1 MFITSHFARR
11 CARLSRIAGTLPCM
25 AALLLG
31 LASPAAH
38 ARTELGAPADQADA
52 VVGCMFP
59 LTGRAATYGRDSIGG
74 IKVALADL
82 QAEFGSA
89 APKLRILIEDDRS
102 KASFAQRIAEDYVT
116 RDGVRFLCG
125 IVSSGVAQAVSRV
138 AKERKVLMIGTDH
151 ASSRL
156 TIEEFHRHYFRLSND
171 TYTSMA
177 AGARYLAELQ
187 KKSGWKKLVFLGSDY
202 DYGHVAWQDLKSSL
216 ARLGVRYE
224 VAGEYWSKL
233 YEADYSAY
241 IAEVAATRAD
251 IVVVGLWGGDFETFL
266 KQATSSGLH
275 TKMRIANFDTGGNY
289 TTLVSLGRH
298 APSGLILSARHH
310 NNWPDTPRNRKF
322 VDDFYRQEGRYP
334 NYTAEGAYAGIIAIG
349 RALAQAGRHASND
362 RLIRT
367 LEGLRLNLPEDPEGF
382 SSYIDPDTHQIIQAQ
397 AIGEVVP
404 NDGYP
409 PAQVMLGNWTVY
421 RAEDLRPP
429 HDLIQQRRAAARREP
444 SVVQSPRRSSP

>member
-1 MFITSHFARR
+1 MFHSRQIDRR
-11 CARLSRIAGTLPCM
+11 STWPSRIAGALCCI
-25 AALLLG
+25 AAVLL
-31 LASPAAH
+31 AAAPQAQ
-38 ARTELGAPADQADA
+38 ARTELGAPAGKADA

-82 QAEFGSA
+82 EAELGKD
-89 APKLRILIEDDRS
+89 APKLRILVEDDRS
-102 KASFAQRIAEDYVT
+102 KASFAQRIATDYVE
-116 RDGVRFLCG
+116 RDKVRFLCG

-156 TIEEFHRHYFRLSND
+156 TIEEFHPYYFRLSND
-171 TYTSMA
+171 TYASMA
-177 AGARYLAELQ
+177 AGARYLADLQ

-202 DYGHVAWQDLKSSL
+202 DYGHVSWRDLKSNL
-216 ARLGVRYE
+216 DRLGVRYE

-241 IAEVAATRAD
+241 IAEIANSRAD
-251 IVVVGLWGGDFETFL
+251 IAVVGLWGGDFVTFL
-266 KQATSSGLH
+266 KQATTSGLH
-275 TKMRIANFDTGGNY
+275 AKMRIANFDTGGNY
-289 TTLVSLGRH
+289 DMLVSLGQH

-322 VDDFYRQEGRYP
+322 VADFHRLEGRYP
-334 NYTAEGAYAGIIAIG
+334 TYTAEGAYAGVMAIG
-349 RALAQAGRHASND
+349 RALAIAGKNASTD
-362 RLIRT
+362 KLIRT
-367 LEGLRLNLPEDPEGF
+367 LEGLRLDLPEDPEGT
-382 SSYIDPDTHQIIQAQ
+382 SSWIDPVTHQVVQAQ

-404 NDGYP
+404 NGEFP

-429 HDLIQQRRAAARREP
+429 LELIQQRRSRARATTT
-444 SVVQSPRRSSP
+444 VVQPPPRRSSP